1 MSKTM
6 AAFYEDPP
14 YLEAW
19 NRIQRQIDSMTQ
31 PLLNVQQN
39 YAALTR
45 NLSAVLDSPAIR
57 DINRMRKVFDSPSL
71 SALYRTQEI
80 IEKIDTSGMTA
91 ALRQYQATIDAF
103 MPKNFQTQLSM
114 RLEEWSR
121 VISKVIP
128 CQIEPL
134 TEERIAELTRLSSLA
149 EEYTRDFGDEPGILS
164 KGEQE
169 LVAGEVEEILHS
181 GKNWD
186 QRFAERIKVLSQA
199 HPSIVWALVYVFLP
213 ILISIIANMVWSAI
227 GQALSPANVYEEPNS
242 SSQIVYHIEL
252 NQNIVVVGDVPYYY
266 EVEIQDES
274 SGCCYTGYVSKRSI
288 SLMESEEK

>member
-31 PLLNVQQN
+31 PLLNIQQN

-45 NLSAVLDSPAIR
+45 NLSAVLDSPAIQN
-57 DINRMRKVFDSPSL
+57 INRMCKAFDCQSM

-80 IEKIDTSGMTA
+80 IEKIDTSGMMA
-91 ALRQYQATIDAF
+91 ALRQYQATIDSF
-103 MPKNFQTQLSM
+103 MPKDFQTQLSM

-121 VISKVIP
+121 VVTKVIP

-134 TEERIAELTRLSSLA
+134 TEARIAELTRLSSLA
-149 EEYTRDFGDEPGILS
+149 EEYTRDFRDESGILS
-164 KGEQE
+164 EGEQE

-186 QRFAERIKVLSQA
+186 QRFAERMKILSQT
-199 HPSIVWALVYVFLP
+199 HPSIVWVLVYVFLP
-213 ILISIIANMVWSAI
+213 FLISIIANIASSAI
-227 GQALSPANVYEEPNS
+227 GQALSPANIYEEPHS
-242 SSQIVYHIEL
+242 SSQVVYHIEL
-252 NQNIVVVGDVPYYY
+252 KERVVVIGDAPYYY
-266 EVEIQDES
+266 EVEIHDES
-274 SGCCYTGYVSKRSI
+274 SGNCYTGYVSKRSI